1 MAHRVVGL
9 FSILTSSEKKETKQ
23 PANPREGWEDGTPP
37 PERDFEGC
45 ENRKRNKKTDGA
57 SSRRPMVC
65 CPAQQ
70 PSGDDPGAKNPA
82 TTALWIGRDLLPPT
96 SFLFEQV

>member
-1 MAHRVVGL
+1 M
-9 FSILTSSEKKETKQ
+9 
-23 PANPREGWEDGTPP
+23 P
-37 PERDFEGC
+37 
-45 ENRKRNKKTDGA
+45 DGA

-82 TTALWIGRDLLPPT
+82 TTALWMGRDLLPEIARRGPGRGGWVGSEGAEVT
-96 SFLFEQV
+96 SAVDVKLEAREPDL